1 MTSRFLKSTSG
12 QLSYSQIVT
21 VLLLVVGLG
30 IAAYFHFSR
39 PGDEETLTG
48 LMDPA
53 GNPVGIEQKLLR
65 ELAKSENRSFSDDQV
80 AALKKELISHKG
92 ERVTIECT
100 MGDLESCYLA
110 LEINLVFEAS
120 GWIVEEFL
128 FATQRTPGKS
138 VIIRVRDASMMPRAD
153 DLARLLTS
161 AGLSVTTQVDSEMS
175 FDLRIIVPSEK
186 PPAAA
191 ETPA

>member
-1 MTSRFLKSTSG
+1 MPSRFLKSSSG
-12 QLSYSQIVT
+12 QLSYAQLVT
-21 VLLLVVGLG
+21 IFLLVAGMG

-48 LMDPA
+48 LMDLA

-65 ELAKSENRSFSDDQV
+65 ELAKSENRSFSDEQV
-80 AALKKELISHKG
+80 AALKKELSPRKG
-92 ERVTIECT
+92 ERVSIECT

-128 FATQRTPGKS
+128 FAAQRTPGEA
-138 VIIRVRDASMMPRAD
+138 VIVRIRDESTLPRAEG
-153 DLARLLTS
+153 LARLLTS
-161 AGLSVTTQVDSEMS
+161 AGLSVTTQVDREMS
-175 FDLRIIVPSEK
+175 FDLRIVVPSEK
-186 PPAAA
+186 PPSPS